1 MSNGQMQYIESVCV
15 YVSVSVSGKCVCA
28 SVRVCSNQAIMIL
41 AWRALDIYTYLQ
53 DPKALDGLLYLTL
66 QELLCNLGPF
76 VRPTQSRRRTSSF
89 WPGESKSQGLRLP
102 QADSW
107 TRPTAAWLVDEK
119 SFIMASA
126 AIGQRG

>member
-1 MSNGQMQYIESVCV
+1 MSKV
-15 YVSVSVSGKCVCA
+15 Y
-28 SVRVCSNQAIMIL
+28 
-41 AWRALDIYTYLQ
+41 
-53 DPKALDGLLYLTL
+53 PKALDGLLYLTPK
-66 QELLCNLGPF
+66 ELLCNLGPF

>member
-1 MSNGQMQYIESVCV
+1 MLQVDVRWPDARCRKCVCV
-15 YVSVSVSGKCVCA
+15 CKCKCVSVSGKCVCE

-41 AWRALDIYTYLQ
+41 AWRALDIYTHLQ
-53 DPKALDGLLYLTL
+53 DPKALDGLLYLTAK
-66 QELLCNLGPF
+66 ELLCNLGPF

-107 TRPTAAWLVDEK
+107 DAPHCGLA
-119 SFIMASA
+119 
-126 AIGQRG
+126 GG

>member
-1 MSNGQMQYIESVCV
+1 MSDGQMQDVESVCV
-15 YVSVSVSGKCVCA
+15 YVSVSVSGKCVCE

-41 AWRALDIYTYLQ
+41 AWRALDIYTHLQ

-107 TRPTAAWLVDEK
+107 DAPHCGLA
-119 SFIMASA
+119 
-126 AIGQRG
+126 GG